1 MNRFFHLWRR
11 ELGAIYRTSIA
22 YVVGV
27 FFLLITG
34 FSFWTLASRLVQG
47 AAPGL
52 ATITLAASPW
62 LWLAMLVATPLLTMR
77 IFAEERR
84 LGTLELL
91 LTAPVTETEVVL
103 AKFAGA
109 YAAFLVCW
117 LPTTTYL
124 PILKLCGAPLPPI
137 DWGLLAAGY
146 FGIALIGAF
155 FLAVG
160 LVCSLLTRHQAV
172 AAMSCL
178 AALGLLL
185 AASALPL
192 LGHSEPIRQ
201 AARAVAPPLHM
212 REFAGGIVDTRAV
225 VWYAS
230 ATALLLFAS
239 IRILEARRL
248 R

>member
-1 MNRFFHLWRR
+1 MNRFLQLWWR
-11 ELGAIYRTSIA
+11 EMGALYRTSVA

-34 FSFWTLASRLVQG
+34 FSFWTLASRMAQG
-47 AAPGL
+47 TAPGE
-52 ATITLAASPW
+52 TGIHLAASPW
-62 LWLAMLVATPLLTMR
+62 LWLAMLVVTPLLTMR
-77 IFAEERR
+77 LFAEERR

-109 YAAFLVCW
+109 YAAFLACW
-117 LPTTTYL
+117 LPTTLYVS
-124 PILKLCGAPLPPI
+124 ILKRCGAPLLPI
-137 DWGLLAAGY
+137 DWGLLASGY
-146 FGIALIGAF
+146 FGIALIGGF

-185 AASALPL
+185 AAGTLPFF
-192 LGHSEPIRQ
+192 GHSAPIRK
-201 AARAVAPPLHM
+201 AARAISPPLHM
-212 REFAGGIVDTRAV
+212 LDFAGGIVDTRAV

-230 ATALLLFAS
+230 ATALLLFAA